1 VFDPT
6 EEELAAQMQLEKQ
19 ERRRKAYEKRQT
31 MESCLTLVRSEY
43 YHQKDRIEGF
53 VAEHPT
59 QDKNTLTNKI
69 VARMMLQ
76 CKSAVNQEQITFLQG
91 FKLDHFSL
99 NVSGKPEYQELVT
112 IDWEDLRHVPTPED
126 DDDIIDA
133 EGELE
138 DGEEPQ
144 APKKRPVNVGM
155 STEERMINN
164 EIDDISEELNIE
176 AKALQQSS

>member
-1 VFDPT
+1 
-6 EEELAAQMQLEKQ
+6 
-19 ERRRKAYEKRQT
+19 
-31 MESCLTLVRSEY
+31 
-43 YHQKDRIEGF
+43 
-53 VAEHPT
+53 
-59 QDKNTLTNKI
+59 
-69 VARMMLQ
+69 MMLQ